1 MYCND
6 NMSFV
11 YISMTGSWM
20 KPFFMPSKAALHEY
34 VDLDHF
40 KSPFLFIMNKW
51 FTLFC
56 CLSYKTIVRDT
67 VVYNLYRFS
76 LLSINQYSNES
87 HKCAIKC

>member
-1 MYCND
+1 MQLRATLFIL
-6 NMSFV
+6 S
-11 YISMTGSWM
+11 IT
-20 KPFFMPSKAALHEY
+20 ALHEY

-40 KSPFLFIMNKW
+40 KSPFFIMNEW

-56 CLSYKTIVRDT
+56 CLSYKAIVRDT

>member
-6 NMSFV
+6 NISFV
-11 YISMTGSWM
+11 YISMSSSLM
-20 KPFFMPSKAALHEY
+20 KPFLCLVRLHY

-40 KSPFLFIMNKW
+40 KSPFFIMNEW